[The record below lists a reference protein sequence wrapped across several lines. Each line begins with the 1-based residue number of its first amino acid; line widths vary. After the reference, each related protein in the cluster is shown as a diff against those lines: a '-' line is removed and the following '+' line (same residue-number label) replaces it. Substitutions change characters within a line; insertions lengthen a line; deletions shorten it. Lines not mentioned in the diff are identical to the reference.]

1 MPKYHM
7 KKKEREIKDKAVF
20 KTVLKHGKY
29 TTIAL
34 CRKQE
39 PYIVTLNYGYD
50 EAKHAMYFHCAPEGL
65 KIEFIEANPR
75 VCATVIEDRGYQ
87 MGECEHAYRSVIIW
101 GKMFVIHDLDEKKTA
116 LNVMIQQL
124 EDQPDVVRER
134 TFKDENRVKNV
145 GILRLDIEEITGK
158 QGE

>member
-7 KKKEREIKDKAVF
+7 KKKEREIKDEAVL
-20 KTVLKHGKY
+20 KKVLKHGKY
-29 TTIAL
+29 AIVAL
-34 CRKQE
+34 CRNQE

-50 EAKHAMYFHCAPEGL
+50 EAKHALYFHCAPRGL
-65 KIEFIEANPR
+65 KIEFIEANPQ

-87 MGECEHAYRSVIIW
+87 MGECEHAYRSVVMW
-101 GKMFVIHDLDEKKTA
+101 GRMSVIHDLGEKKSA
-116 LNVMIQQL
+116 LTVMIQQL

-134 TFKDENRVKNV
+134 TFKDDKRIKNV
-145 GILRLDIEEITGK
+145 GILRLDIDEITGK